1 VEGKSVYTNCDVPAV
16 WQEHKDALLNYIRKR
31 VKDEALA
38 EDLLQETLL
47 KLYHF
52 CMNRSGVSNIRSW
65 LFQIAHNNIVDHY
78 RKVKTYTSGE
88 QLEEVAAEDENL
100 AFRDALNYILPMLSF
115 LPEHYAEPLRMADVE
130 GMKQAAIAEKLGLS
144 LTATKSRIQR
154 ARQLLKAEFVTC
166 CHFETDSQGNIISFS
181 VKDSCKPLQ
190 QIRKKIS
197 R

>member
-1 VEGKSVYTNCDVPAV
+1 MEGKSVYTNCDVPAV